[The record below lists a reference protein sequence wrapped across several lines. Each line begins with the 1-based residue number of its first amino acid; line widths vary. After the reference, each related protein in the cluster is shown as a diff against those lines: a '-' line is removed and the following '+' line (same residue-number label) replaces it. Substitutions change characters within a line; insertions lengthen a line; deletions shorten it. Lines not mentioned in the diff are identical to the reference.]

1 MQVLNTNLETAK
13 IYQGTTLRVFT
24 PCNAICTVTNEL
36 PNECTNPETTL
47 PVSMNIN
54 LDSSNLSS
62 SQMQELKCFLASFSD
77 MLSTP
82 TGALGQTS
90 VVKHDVVRLIATLSI
105 SGELIVSKY
114 VAESIT
120 LIAGCF
126 DHVGLCQ
133 LRSKLKKL
141 QCETCY
147 IANTGQWCCVM
158 KSGCVN
164 DQ

>member
-1 MQVLNTNLETAK
+1 MQVLNTNLETVK

-24 PCNAICTVTNEL
+24 PCHAICTVTNEL

-47 PVSMNIN
+47 PASMNIN

-90 VVKHDVVRLIATLSI
+90 VVKHDVVEAHCYFVDIRQTDCEQIRSRINNTDCRMLRPCWPLSTAFKT
-105 SGELIVSKY
+105 E
-114 VAESIT
+114 
-120 LIAGCF
+120 
-126 DHVGLCQ
+126 
-133 LRSKLKKL
+133 
-141 QCETCY
+141 ET
-147 IANTGQWCCVM
+147 AV
-158 KSGCVN
+158 
-164 DQ
+164 